1 LASILEEAILTP
13 WIMEKNIGMNP
24 VIMILALSA
33 WSYLFGL
40 KGLLIG
46 IPMTSLII
54 IYTKRYFL
62 PAYQKVV
69 LNEN

>member
-1 LASILEEAILTP
+1 
-13 WIMEKNIGMNP
+13 
-24 VIMILALSA
+24 
-33 WSYLFGL
+33 
-40 KGLLIG
+40 LLIG